1 MSRTP
6 LFSRLFASL
15 LIGLLSVMTLGG
27 CSSKSSNTNANVRFV
42 NLMSDQAKIS
52 VTLNDAAAVSDLAF
66 QAISTYQERP
76 SGTYTSK
83 ITGATGATLLT
94 PSLALGQLHYTI
106 YVYGTAASPRY
117 AAITDEPVVVN
128 TGKYVVRTMLGSTN
142 LPVFDLYISSAE
154 ADLST
159 LSPVAY
165 GGAVAT
171 ATGYT
176 AEADSGTFRIRLTLS
191 GTKDLVFDSTQAFD
205 AKSANTLVF
214 FSQGSAQLPT
224 VLFMH
229 PEEGNTKVVTNT
241 LARLRIVQ
249 GSPDVTGTRV
259 SIDGK
264 NTFQSL
270 PFGASTGYITVNA
283 GARALSF
290 ANESSGA
297 KFAEANQTLLPG
309 HDYTLITKGLA
320 ATATQLLFEENSTGG
335 STLARPSGRFINAA
349 SDQPTIDVVFN
360 YQALLSG
367 LAAGSRSAAQ
377 DFDAVAYPLSYYSST
392 GGGPLVQ
399 QTTDVL
405 ATGGIYSFALLGAA
419 NNYKAV
425 MFRTN

>member
-6 LFSRLFASL
+6 LFSRLFATL
-15 LIGLLSVMTLGG
+15 LVGLLSVTVLSG
-27 CSSKSSNTNANVRFV
+27 CNSKSTNKNANVRFV

-52 VTLNDAAAVSDLAF
+52 VTLNDTATVSDLAF

-76 SGTYTSK
+76 SATYTSK
-83 ITGATGATLLT
+83 ITGATGTTLLT
-94 PSLALGQLHYTI
+94 PSLALGQQHFTV
-106 YVYGTAASPRY
+106 YVYGTAAAPKY
-117 AAITDEPVVVN
+117 TVINDEPLVVN
-128 TGKYVVRTMLGSTN
+128 TGKYTVRTLLGSTN
-142 LPVFDLYISSAE
+142 LPAFDLYISSAA

-159 LSPVAY
+159 LSPAVY
-165 GGAVAT
+165 GGAVAAAT
-171 ATGYT
+171 AYAT
-176 AEADSGTFRIRLTLS
+176 EADSGTFRIRLTLS
-191 GTKDLVFDSTQAFD
+191 GTKDVVFDSTQTFD
-205 AKSANTLVF
+205 AKSANSLVF

-229 PEEGNTKVVTNT
+229 PEDGNTKVVANT
-241 LARLRIVQ
+241 LSRLRIVQ
-249 GSPDVTGTRV
+249 GSPDVSGTRV

-270 PFGASTGYITVNA
+270 PFGASTGYITVSS
-283 GARALSF
+283 GARALAF
-290 ANESSGA
+290 TNESSGA
-297 KFAEANQTLLPG
+297 TFAAASQTLSPG

-320 ATATQLLFEENSTGG
+320 AAATQLLFEENSTGS
-335 STLARPSGRFINAA
+335 STSARPSVRFINAA
-349 SDQPTIDVVFN
+349 SDQAAIDVVFN

-367 LAAGSRSAAQ
+367 LAAGSRSTAQ
-377 DFDAVAYPLSYYSST
+377 DFDAVAYPLSYYSSV

-405 ATGGIYSFALLGAA
+405 ATGGMYSFALIGAT